1 MRLAALFQLLP
12 TQPCK
17 TRQSQRGSRPLAPV
31 AVSEPPLK
39 ASGVWWHQH
48 HRGAGVG
55 VGVGRPG
62 SQHVYPLTPGPGHPC
77 LLQSLWQ
84 LFNPSE
90 LQVPQ
95 KRRAQS
101 LPSPPKPTLGGVHC
115 QMQPPPRP
123 FSPSYQFKSS
133 QIDFS

>member
-1 MRLAALFQLLP
+1 M
-12 TQPCK
+12 
-17 TRQSQRGSRPLAPV
+17 PLVPV
-31 AVSEPPLK
+31 AVSEPPLE

-48 HRGAGVG
+48 HRGGLG
-55 VGVGRPG
+55 CGETWEPTGLPPH
-62 SQHVYPLTPGPGHPC
+62 SWPGHPC
-77 LLQSLWQ
+77 LLQSPWQ

-101 LPSPPKPTLGGVHC
+101 LPSPPKPTPGGVHC

-133 QIDFS
+133 QTDFS